1 MNKLL
6 YPFVFFCF
14 GFVLIFFIQC
24 SGTFNYSYD
33 AKFDANPSDKL
44 YEVQM
49 IKYKAPLGAEIIT
62 DGKGKNFKS
71 AQLLTLS
78 EKSDYFFAAFSNQL
92 VLALLVGFGCATA
105 SYLYNRTTSKK
116 TEIV

>member
-33 AKFDANPSDKL
+33 AKFDANPSDKF
-44 YEVQM
+44 YEVQS
-49 IKYKAPLGAEIIT
+49 IKYNAPLGAEIIT

-78 EKSDYFFAAFSNQL
+78 EKADYFFAAFANQL
-92 VLALLVGFGCATA
+92 VLAILVAFGCAAA
-105 SYLYNRTTSKK
+105 SYFYRRTTSEKRK
-116 TEIV
+116 L